1 MIPLMM
7 MKGYRANGWLGL
19 ILGTRLYYSFA
30 GAESDDEAAFE
41 QRMEGLCREIGS
53 RGQHQLSESVPPAR
67 APAAARA
74 SARAARAPA
83 PAPLPAPAAP
93 AQLAATP
100 ERTFTP
106 SMQGS
111 VSQQQ
116 LAVASTGV
124 AQASFSDIIVFMRE
138 ERETT
143 EAKMR
148 EQMKEMEAKLAEQR
162 RELAPKEAI
171 SAEQVERLTARLE
184 ALHAAQLLSDE
195 ELFALEDCMAD
206 FIEAKGTVEVVT
218 ADTVNTVR
226 AVGRVH
232 KLISLSEGM
241 PRDAM
246 FARQLRRKLI

>member
-1 MIPLMM
+1 MVPLMM
-7 MKGYRANGWLGL
+7 QEGYRANGWLGL

-53 RGQHQLSESVPPAR
+53 RGQPQLSESVPPAR

-74 SARAARAPA
+74 STRAARAPA

-116 LAVASTGV
+116 LAIASTGV
-124 AQASFSDIIVFMRE
+124 AQASFGDMIAFMRE
-138 ERETT
+138 ERDTM

-148 EQMKEMEAKLAEQR
+148 EQMREMEAKLA
-162 RELAPKEAI
+162 PKEVI
-171 SAEQVERLTARLE
+171 SAEQIDAVTARLE

-206 FIEAKGTVEVVT
+206 FVEAKGTVEVVT
-218 ADTVNTVR
+218 ADAVNTVR
-226 AVGRVH
+226 AVGKMH

-246 FARQLRRKLI
+246 FARQLRRKFT

>member
-1 MIPLMM
+1 M
-7 MKGYRANGWLGL
+7 
-19 ILGTRLYYSFA
+19 
-30 GAESDDEAAFE
+30 
-41 QRMEGLCREIGS
+41 
-53 RGQHQLSESVPPAR
+53 
-67 APAAARA
+67 
-74 SARAARAPA
+74 
-83 PAPLPAPAAP
+83 
-93 AQLAATP
+93 
-100 ERTFTP
+100 
-106 SMQGS
+106 
-111 VSQQQ
+111 
-116 LAVASTGV
+116 
-124 AQASFSDIIVFMRE
+124 IVFMRE
-138 ERETT
+138 ERETM

-148 EQMKEMEAKLAEQR
+148 EQMREMEAKLAEQR

-246 FARQLRRKLI
+246 FARQLRRKFV